1 MSVKDDLLI
10 DKDSI
15 LDEENSGKIESAEK
29 FSYRQDELEG
39 NTPSWDCGTYRKLC
53 LVATG

>member
-10 DKDSI
+10 DKDSS

-29 FSYRQDELEG
+29 YPLRQDELEK
-39 NTPSWDCGTYRKLC
+39 NNPSWDCETSGDGCIDVK
-53 LVATG
+53 G

>member
-39 NTPSWDCGTYRKLC
+39 NNPSWDCGACGDSSTTTSC
-53 LVATG
+53 